1 MHFLLSNRWVLIFS
15 FILSRVSWPLV
26 NSLKV
31 LPWVLT
37 SDPKKPLK
45 YQANSII
52 RKLHLSYV
60 VLCLVVASP
69 KPSSPT
75 LRGSNEED

>member
-1 MHFLLSNRWVLIFS
+1 MVFVFFS
-15 FILSRVSWPLV
+15 FILSRVSWLLV

-45 YQANSII
+45 YEVNSII
-52 RKLHLSYV
+52 RKLHLSFG
-60 VLCLVVASP
+60 VLRLLVASP
-69 KPSSPT
+69 KPNSPT
-75 LRGSNEED
+75 QRGSNKED